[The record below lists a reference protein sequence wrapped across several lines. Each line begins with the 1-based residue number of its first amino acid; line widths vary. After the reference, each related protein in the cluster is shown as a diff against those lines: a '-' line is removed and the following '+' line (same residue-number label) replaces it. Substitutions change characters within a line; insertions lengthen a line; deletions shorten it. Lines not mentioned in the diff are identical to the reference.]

1 VWLKISSLGNRR
13 EHIPA
18 SVSGL
23 QQLLPGSMT
32 DAEWAANMRRVLGP
46 HLDAMNSEVQQS
58 WGPDV
63 DPEAMLLRWLC
74 QRRNLEVP
82 PVSVR
87 REKLDEPRR
96 TQEAEALREERNP
109 SKSSRAGPS
118 DRRLPD
124 QPLTARL
131 PVAHRKNEE
140 KDKLAVVLP
149 PLAEEVDKKEAQETA
164 MALDLGVK
172 ALEKKK
178 WTSQLSVNQ
187 PECKPWERTLQTVQE
202 RIVSDQQRH
211 SSHSQLLKANSQ
223 RMQDLIAYMH
233 QDMRGQFLTK
243 VPLLS
248 DKVLDAKTQ
257 FRLVSFLKAET
268 FERGQHII
276 KEGEVGDKLYII
288 ERGVCEVLKNL
299 NGREVTVGSLS
310 KGAFFGEIAVLY
322 DMPRTATVR
331 TQTAV
336 IALALSRADILA
348 QLTTEDL
355 EHMKLI
361 ARTQVFGSLPLL
373 ADLDAERKAK
383 VALALKS
390 QRWYRGA
397 ILAGQNHI
405 TSRMYIIEQ
414 GNILMT
420 PSKRSK
426 SASAQEMRLG
436 PGQFF
441 GMRGL
446 LYGAPMGYTITADSD
461 EVMTLSI
468 SHKEL
473 VDTAGED
480 LADRTE
486 FDRILHRSMRAY
498 LVKQI
503 PQIQRLAEENFQ
515 KVFMEAQEV
524 TYKKWNV
531 VFRRGSVLRYVYVL
545 ETGKLSEYDGELE
558 QLVKTDGQVSF
569 KKWNVLQDRA
579 ADKTSEYVYNL
590 KSGQMAIYDDKLGEK
605 KAFEGKVSDADVS
618 CPEHVAPGDYF
629 GAECLSSKDARAPYT
644 LVALTDVTLLQFPP
658 SSIWAVQEEQ
668 RKFLSRIQLFS
679 EDLLSKDEQFM
690 LVSKLKPW
698 NFPAGRYI
706 IKEGEIG
713 EMLFIIEKGMCDACK
728 CLNDQEV
735 VLTQLKKGAFFG
747 ELAVMFDMPRTASVR
762 AATPVTALSLTR
774 EDLTSVIGE
783 DKISKMQILAK
794 AQVFGSIPILAKL
807 TASAKNTIARRLQ
820 PKTFYKG
827 DVIIQRNDAADRLYI
842 IESGSVMVKCG
853 KDEKGQQL
861 LAGTSFGMD
870 KLLYEEPYE
879 LEVTVFSDQVKT
891 LSCTLPDILASAG
904 TGEQEALERQMQRAL
919 QMWLLHS
926 VCLNGESDQQL
937 ANALRKCEVLEF
949 KKGDTVFE
957 KEDKVSSVYIVIRGV
972 FEPESF
978 QSPQRTEVR
987 GNLVNASP
995 ISFGLE
1001 WARSEGPVVA
1011 PYTVKA
1017 ETSGALLSVPLTV
1030 AHPV

>member
-1 VWLKISSLGNRR
+1 
-13 EHIPA
+13 
-18 SVSGL
+18 
-23 QQLLPGSMT
+23 M
-32 DAEWAANMRRVLGP
+32 
-46 HLDAMNSEVQQS
+46 
-58 WGPDV
+58 
-63 DPEAMLLRWLC
+63 
-74 QRRNLEVP
+74 
-82 PVSVR
+82 
-87 REKLDEPRR
+87 
-96 TQEAEALREERNP
+96 
-109 SKSSRAGPS
+109 
-118 DRRLPD
+118 
-124 QPLTARL
+124 
-131 PVAHRKNEE
+131 
-140 KDKLAVVLP
+140 
-149 PLAEEVDKKEAQETA
+149 
-164 MALDLGVK
+164 
-172 ALEKKK
+172 
-178 WTSQLSVNQ
+178 
-187 PECKPWERTLQTVQE
+187 
-202 RIVSDQQRH
+202 
-211 SSHSQLLKANSQ
+211 
-223 RMQDLIAYMH
+223 
-233 QDMRGQFLTK
+233 
-243 VPLLS
+243 
-248 DKVLDAKTQ
+248 
-257 FRLVSFLKAET
+257 SFLKAET
-268 FERGQHII
+268 FERGQYII

-288 ERGVCEVLKNL
+288 ERGVCEVQKKL
-299 NGREVTVGSLS
+299 NGREVTVGHLS

-336 IALALSRADILA
+336 IALALSRADIVA
-348 QLTTEDL
+348 QLTPEDL

-361 ARTQVFGSLPLL
+361 ARTQVFGSVPLL

-383 VALALKS
+383 VAIALKS

-397 ILAGQNHI
+397 VLAGQNHI

-414 GNILMT
+414 GNILLT
-420 PSKRSK
+420 PYKRSK

-468 SHKEL
+468 SHEEL
-473 VDTAGED
+473 VNTAGED
-480 LADRTE
+480 LAERTE
-486 FDRILHRSMRAY
+486 LDAILHRSIRAH

-531 VFRRGSVLRYVYVL
+531 VFRRGDLLRYVYVL

-558 QLVKTDGQVSF
+558 QLVKTNGQVAF
-569 KKWNVLQDRA
+569 KKWNVLQHTS
-579 ADKTSEYVYNL
+579 DKTSEYVYNL
-590 KSGQMAIYDDKLGEK
+590 KSGHLAIYDDKIGERK
-605 KAFEGKVSDADVS
+605 PFEGKVSNDADVN
-618 CPEHVAPGDYF
+618 CPEHVTPGDFF
-629 GAECLSSKDARAPYT
+629 GAECLSSKSARAPYT

-668 RKFLSRIQLFS
+668 RQFLSRIQLFS
-679 EDLLSKDEQFM
+679 EDVLSKDEQFM

-698 NFPAGRYI
+698 NFQGGRYI

-713 EMLFIIEKGMCDACK
+713 DMLFIIERGVCDACK

-762 AATPVTALSLTR
+762 AATAVTVLSLTR
-774 EDLTSVIGE
+774 EDITTVIGE

-807 TASAKNTIARRLQ
+807 TAAAKNTIARRLQ

-827 DVIIQRNDAADRLYI
+827 DVIIDHDQAAQRLYI
-842 IESGSVMVKCG
+842 IESGSVMVKSSQ
-853 KDEKGQQL
+853 DEKGQQL

-870 KLLYEEPYE
+870 MLLYEEPYE
-879 LEVTVFSDQVKT
+879 LQVTVFSDQVKT

-926 VCLNGESDQQL
+926 VCLNGESDKQL
-937 ANALRKCEVLEF
+937 ANALRKCEVLEY
-949 KKGDTVFE
+949 KQGATVFQ
-957 KEDKVSSVYIVIRGV
+957 KEETLTSVYIVIHGV
-972 FEPESF
+972 FAPDSF
-978 QSPQRTEVR
+978 KPQRRTEVR

-995 ISFGLE
+995 ISFGME
-1001 WARSEGPVVA
+1001 WASSDGPVVA
-1011 PYTVKA
+1011 PYTLKA
-1017 ETSGALLSVPLTV
+1017 ETSGALLSVPLAV